1 MVAWPASLPQS
12 PLFEGNSVALGDNRV
27 SFKPDV
33 GRALVRRRYTTRDDT
48 VSFTFRMS
56 RAQLVDFLSFYNT
69 DLGDGVLEFTYDDP
83 TIDEN
88 RTFTFERPPSYA
100 YVKPLYVDVTCV
112 WMRHGVSS

>member
-12 PLFEGNSVALGDNRV
+12 PLFEGNSVSLGDNRV

-83 TIDEN
+83 TIDDT
-88 RTFTFERPPSYA
+88 RTYTFERPPNYS